1 METRTP
7 TTFPPDHL
15 CVMPQHCSIGFVY
28 ECSWCHELWYR
39 TSIGGLRWRRLELP
53 EDRAIVAAHRRV
65 LARRERAAT
74 ARAIGE
80 AMLAAVAR

>member
-1 METRTP
+1 MSARTP

-15 CVMPQHCSIGFVY
+15 CVMPQHRSIGFVY
-28 ECSWCHELWYR
+28 ECQWCHELWYR

-53 EDRAIVAAHRRV
+53 EDGAIVVAHRRV

-80 AMLAAVAR
+80 AMLTAVGL